1 MKDLKSLLKKINN
14 LYFIF
19 DSKRKFQLIFILLIN
34 LLNGILEYLTLL
46 AVSLFLNALSNP
58 ESIIKNKQVS
68 SLIIVDIFE
77 PKQVVFYST
86 LIFILVILFSSVVRI
101 FNLWINMKYRTQLI
115 IFLETKAFSK

>member
-86 LIFILVILFSSVVRI
+86 LIFILVILFTFR
-101 FNLWINMKYRTQLI
+101 LLRLG
-115 IFLETKAFSK
+115 